1 MEKIKSLKEQLAG
14 GQVFCPCTWGCFS
27 ALAAE
32 KSGFT
37 TQLLSG
43 ASVSVDTYG
52 LPDIGLITA
61 DDLVRATEGVA
72 TYSPLPI
79 IVDADDG
86 YGETSLHAYRLA
98 KRLQQAGAQGMSVD
112 DTTGTR
118 GFERFF
124 QAMRERKSHIP
135 HPVVSREVWLAK
147 VKAAI
152 EATKG
157 TDFLVIARTEAK
169 MQYGLEEALER
180 CRLARKVGAEMTMII
195 GITTEEE
202 AETVSKADPGW
213 KMWPDVM
220 SRNGV
225 PDVELSHLEELGFN
239 LVTMH
244 VFEKGALA
252 GMMDFGLHTIEEGT
266 TVYHDT
272 FVPRVIPGGFNEAQV
287 EPVMHWLDEEAYY
300 NKCAEEVINNH
311 TENV

>member
-1 MEKIKSLKEQLAG
+1 MGKACLKDQLSQ
-14 GQVFCPCTWGCFS
+14 GQVFAPCVWGCFS

-32 KSGFT
+32 KTGF
-37 TQLLSG
+37 QSALLSG
-43 ASVSVDTYG
+43 ASLSVDMCG

-61 DDLVRATEGVA
+61 DDLVKGTEA
-72 TYSPLPI
+72 LTRYTDLPI

-86 YGETSLHAYRLA
+86 YGETPLHAYRLA
-98 KRLQQAGAQGMSVD
+98 KRLQMAGAQGMSVD

-124 QAMRERKSHIP
+124 MAMRAQEKNIP
-135 HPVVSREVWLAK
+135 HPVVSRELWLAK
-147 VKAAI
+147 LKAAL

-157 TDFLVIARTEAK
+157 TNFLVIARTEAK
-169 MQYGLEEALER
+169 MQYGLEEALIR
-180 CRLARKVGAEMTMII
+180 CRLAREIGAEMTMII

-202 AETVSKADPGW
+202 AEIVSKNDPGW

-225 PDVELSHLEELGFN
+225 PDVQLDKLEELGFN

-252 GMMDFGLHTIEEGT
+252 GMVDFGLHTIQERT

-272 FVPRVIPGGFNEAQV
+272 FVPKIIPGGFNEAQV
-287 EPVMHWLDEEAYY
+287 QPVMHWLDEEAYY
-300 NKCAEEVINNH
+300 NKCAKDVIDHNQDK
-311 TENV
+311 

>member
-1 MEKIKSLKEQLAG
+1 MGKYKSLKQQLSE
-14 GQVFCPCTWGCFS
+14 GQVFTPCVWGCFS

-32 KSGFT
+32 RCGFET
-37 TQLLSG
+37 ALLSG
-43 ASVSVDTYG
+43 ASLSLDICG

-61 DDLVRATEGVA
+61 DDLVKGTEA
-72 TYSPLPI
+72 LTRYTELPI

-86 YGETSLHAYRLA
+86 YGETPLHAYRLA

-112 DTTGTR
+112 DTTGVR

-124 QAMRERKSHIP
+124 NSMRNLEKNIE

-147 VKAAI
+147 LKAAI
-152 EATKG
+152 DATKG

-169 MQYGLEEALER
+169 MQYGIEEALER
-180 CRLARKVGAEMTMII
+180 CRLAREIGAEMTMVI
-195 GITTEEE
+195 GVSTEED
-202 AETVSKADPGW
+202 AEIVSKADPGW

-225 PDVELSHLEELGFN
+225 PDITLDKLERLGFN

-244 VFEKGALA
+244 VFEKGALS
-252 GMMDFGLHTIEEGT
+252 GMMDFGLHTIQERT

-272 FVPRVIPGGFNEAQV
+272 FVPPVIPGGFNQAQV
-287 EPVMHWLDEEAYY
+287 EPVLHWLDEESYY
-300 NKCAEEVINNH
+300 NRCAKEVI
-311 TENV
+311 EKYKDI

>member
-1 MEKIKSLKEQLAG
+1 MENSKSLREQLSE
-14 GQVFCPCTWGCFS
+14 GQVFAPCIWGCFS

-32 KSGFT
+32 KSGFQT
-37 TQLLSG
+37 TLLSG
-43 ASVSVDTYG
+43 ASLCTDMCG

-61 DDLVRATEGVA
+61 DDLVKGTEA
-72 TYSPLPI
+72 ITRYSYLPT

-86 YGETSLHAYRLA
+86 YGETPLHAYRLA
-98 KRLQQAGAQGMSVD
+98 KRLQMAGAQGMSVD
-112 DTTGTR
+112 DTTGVR

-124 QAMRERKSHIP
+124 LKMRNRETNIL

-147 VKAAI
+147 LKAAL

-169 MQYGLEEALER
+169 MQYGIDEALER
-180 CRLARKVGAEMTMII
+180 CRLAREIGVEMTMII
-195 GITTEEE
+195 GISNEDD
-202 AETVSKADPGW
+202 AVYVSERDPGW

-225 PDVELSHLEELGFN
+225 PDVTLERLDELGFN

-244 VFEKGALA
+244 VFEKAALA
-252 GMMDFGLHTIEEGT
+252 GMVDFGLHTIQERN

-272 FVPRVIPGGFNEAQV
+272 YVPRVIPGGFNQAQL
-287 EPVMHWLDEEAYY
+287 EPMLHWLDEEAFYH
-300 NKCAEEVINNH
+300 KCAEEVIKNH
-311 TENV
+311 KS